1 MFEQVRD
8 MLAKQLKKDAAKI
21 TLETKI
27 KEDLGADSLDIMEML
42 MNIEEDY
49 GIKIPDEDIV
59 DFTKVGDIVDY
70 LEKNNITA

>member
-8 MLAKQLKKDAAKI
+8 MLAKQLKKNAAKI

-49 GIKIPDEDIV
+49 GIRIPDEDIV
-59 DFTKVGDIVDY
+59 DFVTVGDIVDY
-70 LEKNNITA
+70 LEKNNIQT

>member
-49 GIKIPDEDIV
+49 GIKIPYDDIF

>member
-1 MFEQVRD
+1 MFEQVKE

-27 KEDLGADSLDIMEML
+27 KEDLGADSLDVMEML

-49 GIKIPDEDIV
+49 GIRIPDEDIV
-59 DFTKVGDIVDY
+59 DFVTVGDIVDY
-70 LEKNNITA
+70 LEKNNIQT

>member
-8 MLAKQLKKDAAKI
+8 MLAKQLKKDATKI
-21 TLETKI
+21 TPETKI

-59 DFTKVGDIVDY
+59 DFKNVGDIVDY
-70 LEKNNITA
+70 LEKNNITT

>member
-1 MFEQVRD
+1 MFEQVKE

-21 TLETKI
+21 TLDTKI

-59 DFTKVGDIVDY
+59 DFSTVGDIVEY
-70 LEKNNITA
+70 LEKNDIKA

>member
-1 MFEQVRD
+1 MFEQVKE

-49 GIKIPDEDIV
+49 GTEYEIFNKYRSRTAHGIV
-59 DFTKVGDIVDY
+59 KRVIRSQS
-70 LEKNNITA
+70 